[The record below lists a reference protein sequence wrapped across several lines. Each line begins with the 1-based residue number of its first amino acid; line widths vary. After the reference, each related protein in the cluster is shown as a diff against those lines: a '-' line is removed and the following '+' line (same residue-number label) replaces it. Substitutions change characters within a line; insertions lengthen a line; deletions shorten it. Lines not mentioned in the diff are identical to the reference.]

1 MATVAPHAHA
11 HAYAHASLAGMA
23 LPAAGA
29 AGVLFVQGQGQ
40 GQAYYPLTHGGGI
53 DIEDVGIAE
62 LHMAHDIMRQSM
74 PPLATPGLAG
84 HVAQAAAG
92 TLRASSECAPPLRT
106 AALRACA
113 GSATRGRPH
122 R

>member
-29 AGVLFVQGQGQ
+29 AAAA
-40 GQAYYPLTHGGGI
+40 AYYPLTHGGGI

-106 AALRACA
+106 AALCACA